1 MQACFKSKPAN
12 KAQAN
17 IGKVSPSMA
26 QSLPLGMALSLPQG
40 KAPSSPQGSAHKAK
54 LGTYPNQLRRLIAGA
69 VLAFELYQLK
79 LALKAP
85 ARSYARWRL
94 CYVQE

>member
-1 MQACFKSKPAN
+1 MKACFKSKPAT
-12 KAQAN
+12 KAKAN

-26 QSLPLGMALSLPQG
+26 QSLPLGMVLSLKQG

-69 VLAFELYQLK
+69 VLDFELLSAQVSLK
-79 LALKAP
+79 GASAL
-85 ARSYARWRL
+85 
-94 CYVQE
+94 